1 MSLTTLIPRIVFGLK
16 GDSKNNLQYTDDN
29 TLVYPAGRNVIV
41 YQTEQK
47 SQRFIS
53 GTADTDGITAL
64 AVSANKKYV
73 AVAERA
79 DKAVITV
86 YDLQTLKRRKVLATS
101 EVACKEYVS
110 INADYRS

>member
-16 GDSKNNLQYTDDN
+16 GESKNNLQYTDDN

-47 SQRFIS
+47 NQRFIS

-79 DKAVITV
+79 DKVSSA
-86 YDLQTLKRRKVLATS
+86 LFEPNALLPLAAIHNVW
-101 EVACKEYVS
+101 EVARRYLS
-110 INADYRS
+110 AT